1 MKKLLAAILSAALAM
16 SIVSGCASGGGSSSS
31 GGSSSGGESSETQ
44 QTGENV
50 TLSFLSWEMIGDAA
64 DHRRFPNRISQYQ
77 N

>member
-1 MKKLLAAILSAALAM
+1 MKKLLAAILSDALAM

-50 TLSFLSWEMIGDAA
+50 TLSFLSWENESVMQPIIDG
-64 DHRRFPNRISQYQ
+64 FQTKYQ